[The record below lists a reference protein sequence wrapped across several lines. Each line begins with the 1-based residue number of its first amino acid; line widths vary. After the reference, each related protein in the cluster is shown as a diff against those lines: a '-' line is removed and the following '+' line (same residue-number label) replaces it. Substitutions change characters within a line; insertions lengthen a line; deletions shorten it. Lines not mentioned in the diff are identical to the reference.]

1 MRRWRRNSIWLF
13 AIGCCML
20 MGGCRPKGVLS
31 RSELGEVLYE
41 LHRADGVLA
50 VAGYE
55 YGHDQEVARYYQAVL
70 DRHGL
75 SRAQF
80 DSTIVWYTD
89 HPALFDKVYPGVM
102 ERLNADLNAVKA
114 MQEKQPV
121 KDLNLPAELQ
131 MWHEMGEKYEKNA
144 LKFAGMKYFL

>member
-1 MRRWRRNSIWLF
+1 MV
-13 AIGCCML
+13 
-20 MGGCRPKGVLS
+20 GCRPKGVLS

-102 ERLNADLNAVKA
+102 ERLNADLNAIKA